1 MTGIPGVS
9 SDEPQVS
16 GIRALKMVV
25 ALQQL
30 PEGRIHHIDRGSQYD
45 THDDQSQAEQVQIV
59 VDRMGNR
66 FSQFPVHYRR
76 L

>member
-1 MTGIPGVS
+1 MTGISGVS

-30 PEGRIHHIDRGSQYD
+30 PEGRIHNIDRGSQYC
-45 THDDQSQAEQVQIV
+45 THDHQIV
-59 VDRMGNR
+59 PTTIKARLNR
-66 FSQFPVHYRR
+66 CGSS
-76 L
+76 